1 MSDINEMA
9 RSTAHVIA
17 AEARGELTDAHL
29 CDVFVRG
36 ALWAMTRAAHAVA
49 ITHATTRDAPEGVRA
64 GVERAQ
70 RAIATT
76 HQHMLDATRIP
87 A

>member
-9 RSTAHVIA
+9 RGTAHVIA
-17 AEARGELTDAHL
+17 AEAKGAPLTQAHL
-29 CDVFVRG
+29 EDVFVRG
-36 ALWAMTRAAHAVA
+36 ALWAMTRSAHAVA
-49 ITHATTRDAPEGVRA
+49 ITRTAAREGAERT

-76 HQHMLDATRIP
+76 HQGMIEARRP
-87 A
+87 